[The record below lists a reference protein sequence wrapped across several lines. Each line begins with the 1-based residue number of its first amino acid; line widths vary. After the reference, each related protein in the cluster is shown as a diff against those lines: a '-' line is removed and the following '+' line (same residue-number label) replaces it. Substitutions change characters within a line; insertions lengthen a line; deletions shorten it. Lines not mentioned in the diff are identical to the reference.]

1 MFVLEALL
9 FDETIYLRLNEYSNY
24 MVQYLYAIVVSDQ
37 LIIISVE
44 GFVDE
49 NFEWNFMQL

>member
-1 MFVLEALL
+1 VFVLEALL